1 MTEKNDHVSPK
12 KARVWLWVLVVVVVV
27 AGWYGWSQYK
37 TTDSSSN
44 NARAGMAM
52 RGQKTPVRT
61 ADVSMGVV
69 EERLQAVGTVQAFN
83 TVVVRSRVEGEL
95 VKLNFKDGQFVQAG
109 AVLAEIDPRPYQAKL
124 DQAQGQLRQIQAQ
137 LTQAKSDLA
146 RYTQLEKQQS
156 IAKQQVDAQRA
167 LVSQFEGSV
176 TSAQAAVDDAQL
188 QLGYTRITSPINGRL
203 GLRNLDEGNLISAAN
218 TDGLVLITQTQP
230 IAVSFALPENDLQR
244 LLERLQLERELS
256 VYVSDRQ
263 NKLVSSGSILA
274 VDNQIN
280 LDTGT
285 IRVKA
290 SMPNLDNRLFPNQF
304 VSVSVLLANHNGL
317 VVPSEAIQTGSIGD
331 FVYVV
336 SNDNQVAIRK
346 VTVGLTTNERS
357 LITDGLELG
366 EKVVVEGT
374 DRLREGSQVE
384 PINGTVNGRN
394 GGGSSRTPSA
404 S

>member
-52 RGQKTPVRT
+52 RAQKTPVRT

-95 VKLNFKDGQFVQAG
+95 IKLNFKDGQFVQAG

-167 LVSQFEGSV
+167 LVNQLEGSV

-188 QLGYTRITSPINGRL
+188 QLGYTQITSPINGRL
-203 GLRNLDEGNLISAAN
+203 GLRNLDAGNLISAAN
-218 TDGLVLITQTQP
+218 TDGLVVITQTQP
-230 IAVSFALPENDLQR
+230 IAVSFALPEADLQR
-244 LLERLQLERELS
+244 LLERLQLESELS

-336 SNDNQVAIRK
+336 SSDNQVAIRK
-346 VTVGLTTNERS
+346 VTVGLTTDERS
-357 LITDGLELG
+357 LITEGLELG

-384 PINGTVNGRN
+384 PINGTINGRN
-394 GGGSSRTPSA
+394 GGGNGRTPSA

>member
-12 KARVWLWVLVVVVVV
+12 PARRWLWVLVVVVVV

-37 TTDSSSN
+37 STDSSSN
-44 NARAGMAM
+44 ARAAVTL

-95 VKLNFKDGQFVQAG
+95 IKLNFKDGQFVQAG

-156 IAKQQVDAQRA
+156 IAKQQVDSQRA
-167 LVSQFEGSV
+167 LVNQLEGSV

-188 QLGYTRITSPINGRL
+188 QLGYTQMTAPINGRL

-218 TDGLVLITQTQP
+218 TDGLVVITQTQP

-244 LLERLQLERELS
+244 LLERLQLESELS

-336 SNDNQVAIRK
+336 SDDNQVAIRK
-346 VTVGLTTNERS
+346 VTVGLTTDERS
-357 LITDGLELG
+357 LITAGLEQG

-394 GGGSSRTPSA
+394 GGGSGPTPSA

>member
-12 KARVWLWVLVVVVVV
+12 PARRWLWVLVVVVVV

-37 TTDSSSN
+37 STDSSSN
-44 NARAGMAM
+44 ARAAVTL

-95 VKLNFKDGQFVQAG
+95 IKLNFKDGQFVQAG

-156 IAKQQVDAQRA
+156 IAKQQVDSQRA
-167 LVSQFEGSV
+167 LVNQLEGSV

-188 QLGYTRITSPINGRL
+188 QLGYTQMTAPINGRL

-218 TDGLVLITQTQP
+218 TDGLVVITQTQP

-244 LLERLQLERELS
+244 LLERLQLESELS

-336 SNDNQVAIRK
+336 SDDNQVAIRK
-346 VTVGLTTNERS
+346 VTVGLTTDERS
-357 LITDGLELG
+357 LITAGLEQG

-394 GGGSSRTPSA
+394 GGGSGRTPSA

>member
-1 MTEKNDHVSPK
+1 MTEKNDHVSRKP
-12 KARVWLWVLVVVVVV
+12 ARRWLWVLVVVVVV

-37 TTDSSSN
+37 STDSSSN
-44 NARAGMAM
+44 ARAAVTL

-95 VKLNFKDGQFVQAG
+95 IKLNFKDGQFVQAG

-156 IAKQQVDAQRA
+156 IAKQQVDSQRA
-167 LVSQFEGSV
+167 LVSQLEGSV

-188 QLGYTRITSPINGRL
+188 QLGYTQMTAPINGRL

-218 TDGLVLITQTQP
+218 TDGLVVITQTQP

-244 LLERLQLERELS
+244 LLERLQLESELS

-336 SNDNQVAIRK
+336 SEDNQVAIRK
-346 VTVGLTTNERS
+346 VTVGLTTDERS
-357 LITDGLELG
+357 LITAGLEQG

-394 GGGSSRTPSA
+394 GGGSGRTPSA

>member
-12 KARVWLWVLVVVVVV
+12 KARVWLWVLAVVVVV

-346 VTVGLTTNERS
+346 VTVGLTTDERS